1 MTHSQLIRQT
11 HEVVDAF
18 GGELKIDVT
27 VRYGRFENPLI
38 STGIFTPTDGA
49 TTFIIRDENDLKRF
63 EIAIKEQNNKLKSRS
78 HEAIL

>member
-18 GGELKIDVT
+18 GGELKIDVS
-27 VRYGRFENPLI
+27 VRYGRFESPLI
-38 STGIFTPTDGA
+38 STGIFRPTDGA

-63 EIAIKEQNNKLKSRS
+63 ETAIKTQNNKLKTKS
-78 HEAIL
+78 HEDIR

>member
-18 GGELKIDVT
+18 WGELKIDVY

-38 STGIFTPTDGA
+38 ITGIFTPTDGS
-49 TTFIIRDENDLKRF
+49 TTFVIRD
-63 EIAIKEQNNKLKSRS
+63 
-78 HEAIL
+78 